1 MEAERHDPRRPGAV
15 LPGPLEGK
23 GCGSRAVPALRG
35 RAGTALAPGFGFF
48 FAPGSREHRGLQL
61 CFCVLPILLSPLPL
75 VMSPGWMVLAYSC
88 RVQVANSASK
98 KPDPQ
103 VSSAYFIRTVAAVVG
118 GKNVKDLV
126 S

>member
-1 MEAERHDPRRPGAV
+1 MRLAGCPCP
-15 LPGPLEGK
+15 EGQ
-23 GCGSRAVPALRG
+23 GGNCSSTRVW
-35 RAGTALAPGFGFF
+35 FF